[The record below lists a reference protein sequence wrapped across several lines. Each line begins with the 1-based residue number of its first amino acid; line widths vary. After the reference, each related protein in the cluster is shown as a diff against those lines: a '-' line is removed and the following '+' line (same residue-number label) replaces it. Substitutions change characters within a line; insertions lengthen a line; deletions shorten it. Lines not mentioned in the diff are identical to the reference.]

1 VAKVK
6 FLRIIFISL
15 LLISFKK
22 ENDPYVEVNGKKTFY
37 RDMGKGEPIIV
48 YVAGL
53 GVPMDDILSLQKEIS
68 KTTRFISYDRAGI
81 GNSEEMGNERRI
93 ATISDEFEIFLEK
106 MKIKKKFILVGHSR
120 AGFIARYYVNKHPEK
135 VSGIVLIDPSLT
147 KMRGMKRNLR
157 TEEEKIQMDIFYRGA
172 YGDSSALESAIKSEN
187 KSFSLH
193 DSTDMIG
200 KDYPNNIPLTI
211 LASIKVFDLKYS
223 KEEAVI
229 KKNLF
234 LEAVKP
240 APQAKLIFTDKSGH
254 YIHDDEPE
262 LVLKEILEMVEK
274 VKKSRN

>member
-1 VAKVK
+1 M
-6 FLRIIFISL
+6 RHQRNIFISVL
-15 LLISFKK
+15 LFSLLSFKK
-22 ENDPYVEVNGKKTFY
+22 ENDPYVELNGKKTYY

-53 GVPMDDILSLQKEIS
+53 GVPMDDIFPLQKKVS
-68 KTTRFISYDRAGI
+68 ATTRFITYDRAGI

-106 MKIKKKFILVGHSR
+106 MKITEKFILVGHSR
-120 AGFIARYYVNKHPEK
+120 AGFIARYYINKHPDK
-135 VSGIVLIDPSLT
+135 VSGLVLIDPSLT
-147 KMRGMKRNLR
+147 KMRGMKRSIR
-157 TEEEKIQMDIFYRGA
+157 TPSDQVDQDNFYKRM
-172 YGDSSALESAIKSEN
+172 YSDSSAGTSTIKSEN
-187 KSFSLH
+187 KSFALY
-193 DSTDMIG
+193 DSTDMAG
-200 KDYPNNIPLTI
+200 KEYPNNIPVTI

-254 YIHDDEPE
+254 FIHDDEPD
-262 LVLKEILEMVEK
+262 LVLKEILEMIEK
-274 VKKSRN
+274 VKKGL